1 MVKFGAQ
8 ADIFGLAA
16 TLYYLATEY
25 NEPHPIMDFSEQDK
39 DIRETL
45 ADHDLSA
52 KFADALVSGMM
63 HSATSRPKDAQTF
76 LNMFPGCEDIKL

>member
-1 MVKFGAQ
+1 
-8 ADIFGLAA
+8 
-16 TLYYLATEY
+16 
-25 NEPHPIMDFSEQDK
+25 MDFSEQDK